1 MYCDNEAKQDT
12 CYIAYNMHWLKH
24 TFALPSL
31 PKGKKWYRVMDTA
44 TETYGEKLEE
54 MQKAV
59 RLDERSIVVLCGK

>member
-1 MYCDNEAKQDT
+1 MLYSLQYALVKA
-12 CYIAYNMHWLKH
+12 YIRM
-24 TFALPSL
+24 PSL

-44 TETYGEKLEE
+44 TEMCGEKLEE